1 MVQTNDPTVIEI
13 SLDNLLYNID
23 HIKQS
28 IPQDLKIIAVVKDNA
43 YGCGATPVASLL
55 EKYNKV
61 DMFTVARFDEAVQL
75 RRDGITLPILILGRV
90 STECISGSTYKNF
103 IYTLNEVNDCSRWST
118 LNKPIEFHINVDTGM
133 TRMGILPHEI
143 NNVLCALSEKSNLH
157 CKGIFTHFASA
168 DVPGTSTVAQQLALF
183 NQSVHA
189 LRSNGIHPE
198 FIHTSNSAALARFTP
213 EGCTH
218 VRPGIM
224 LYGCKPDPAQEFP
237 VSLKPIVT
245 FKSNIVR
252 LKQVPAGTKVS
263 YGGHYSTPSETW
275 IAVIPAGYAQGI
287 PRFLSSCGE
296 VLIRGKRY
304 RIAGN
309 VTMDYIMVNAGPQPE
324 IALGDEVII
333 IGVQGHE
340 EITPDEIAIKGNTIG
355 YEIICNLGKSV
366 RRIYRHNGSTLYEI
380 PGTIF

>member
-1 MVQTNDPTVIEI
+1 MHTNDPTVIEI
-13 SLDNLLYNID
+13 SLDNLLYNVD

-28 IPQDLKIIAVVKDNA
+28 VPQDLKIIAVVKDNA
-43 YGCGATPVASLL
+43 YGCGATPIALML

-61 DMFTVARFDEAVQL
+61 DMFAVARFDEAVQL
-75 RRDGITLPILILGRV
+75 RKDGVSLPILILGKT
-90 STECISGSTYKNF
+90 STESISGSMYKNF
-103 IYTLNEVNDCSRWST
+103 IYTLNEVNDCTRWLT
-118 LNKPIEFHINVDTGM
+118 LDNPVEFHINIDTGM

-143 NNVLCALSEKSNLH
+143 HNVLCTLSEKSNLR

-168 DVPGTSTVAQQLALF
+168 DEPGTTTVTQQLALF
-183 NQSVHA
+183 NQSVQA
-189 LRSNGIHPE
+189 LRSTGIHPE
-198 FIHTSNSAALARFTP
+198 FIHTSNSAALSRFTP
-213 EGCTH
+213 VGCTH

-237 VSLKPIVT
+237 VSLKPVVT

-263 YGGHYSTPSETW
+263 YGGHYSAPTETW
-275 IAVIPAGYAQGI
+275 IAVIPAGYAQGV

-309 VTMDYIMVNAGPQPE
+309 VTMDYIMIDAGPQPE

-340 EITPDEIAIKGNTIG
+340 EITPDDIAIKGNTIG
-355 YEIICNLGKSV
+355 YEIICNLGTSV
-366 RRIYRHNGSTLYEI
+366 RRTYRHNGSTLYEI

>member
-1 MVQTNDPTVIEI
+1 MQTNDPTVIEV

-23 HIKQS
+23 HIKQA
-28 IPQDLKIIAVVKDNA
+28 IPHALKIIAVVKDNA
-43 YGCGATPVASLL
+43 YGCGATPVALTL

-61 DMFTVARFDEAVQL
+61 DMFAVARFDEAMQL
-75 RRDGITLPILILGRV
+75 RNEGVNLPIIILGKT
-90 STECISGSTYKNF
+90 STESISRSTYKNF
-103 IYTLNEVNDCSRWST
+103 IYTLNEVNDCSRWSA
-118 LNKPIEFHINVDTGM
+118 LNNPVDFHINIDTGM

-143 NNVLCALSEKSNLH
+143 QNVLCILSEKSNLR

-168 DVPGTSTVAQQLALF
+168 DVPGTTTVAQQLVVF

-189 LRSNGIHPE
+189 IRSKGIHPE
-198 FIHTSNSAALARFTP
+198 VIHTSNSAALARFTP

-224 LYGCKPDPAQEFP
+224 LYGCKPDPSQEFP
-237 VSLKPIVT
+237 VSLKPILT

-252 LKQVPAGTKVS
+252 LKLVPAGTKVS

-275 IAVIPAGYAQGI
+275 IAVIPAGYAQGV
-287 PRFLSSCGE
+287 PRFLSNRGE

-304 RIAGN
+304 RIVGN
-309 VTMDYIMVNAGPQPE
+309 VTMDYIMVDAGPQPE

-333 IGVQGHE
+333 IGVQGHD
-340 EITPDEIAIKGNTIG
+340 EITPDEIAIEGNTIG

-366 RRIYRHNGSTLYEI
+366 RRIYRHNSSTLCEI